1 MRPHALTER
10 RRKVF
15 RMVIPRSQLPTV
27 LEGLRTP
34 LMARLYRP
42 CIRSAGNVP
51 TA

>member
-1 MRPHALTER
+1 MRSHAITER

-15 RMVIPRSQLPTV
+15 RMVVPSSQLPTV

-34 LMARLYRP
+34 LVARLYRP